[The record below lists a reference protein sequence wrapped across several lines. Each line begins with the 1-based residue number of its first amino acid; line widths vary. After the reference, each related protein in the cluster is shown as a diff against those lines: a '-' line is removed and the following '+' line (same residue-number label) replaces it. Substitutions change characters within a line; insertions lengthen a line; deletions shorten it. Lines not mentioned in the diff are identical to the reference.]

1 MSDQWKRPRVLI
13 ALAVLAVA
21 LILLRAWASTQP
33 ADEEAG
39 HDRLLPVS
47 VSSPEAVERF
57 PQVTRHTGLVEPRR
71 ASTLAFQPE
80 GRVTRIEVREGDTV
94 EEGQVLA
101 VLDDRRLRASLKEVE
116 GEIAATRANLDLARQ
131 EEERQRNLR
140 RDGASTQRDVDRAEA
155 ERRRLEGQLQGLQG
169 RRDRVQ
175 ANLDDA
181 RLKAPFDG
189 IVARRM
195 VDQGDLVSSGTA
207 AFRVLDPAT
216 LEARIG
222 MPAGAAADYASGD
235 RVSLTVGDQ
244 SLEGTVL
251 ERLPE
256 LDPGRRTRTLRVE
269 LDAGAP
275 VVPGQIAHLRHATE
289 VAESGHV
296 LPESALTRARSGLWA
311 VLVAEADG
319 EEAHQ
324 LRRVNVEWLYSHDG
338 RVLVRGPLEPGMKVV
353 DGGTHRVV
361 PGQRVTIAE
370 AEEDGRGD

>member
-1 MSDQWKRPRVLI
+1 MTDQWKRPRVLI
-13 ALAVLAVA
+13 AFVLAVLAVA
-21 LILLRAWASTQP
+21 LLILRAWASTQP
-33 ADEEAG
+33 AEEASS
-39 HDRLLPVS
+39 DRLLPVS
-47 VSSPEAVERF
+47 VSTPKAVDAF
-57 PQVTRHTGLVEPRR
+57 PQVTRHTGLVEPSH

-80 GRVTRIEVREGDTV
+80 GRIDRIEVREGDAV
-94 EEGQVLA
+94 EEGDVLA

-116 GEIAATRANLDLARQ
+116 GEIAATQANLDLARQ
-131 EEERQRNLR
+131 DEERQRNLR

-181 RLKAPFDG
+181 RLRAPFDG

-195 VDQGDLVSSGTA
+195 VDRGDLVSAGTA
-207 AFRVLDPAT
+207 AFRVLDPGT

-222 MPAGAAADYASGD
+222 VPPGAAADYASGD
-235 RVSLTVGDQ
+235 RVSLTVGGQ
-244 SLEGTVL
+244 TLEGTVL

-275 VVPGQIAHLRHATE
+275 VVPGQIAHLRHTTE

-311 VLVAEADG
+311 VLVAEPAGDAR
-319 EEAHQ
+319 E
-324 LRRVNVEWLYSHDG
+324 LRRVNVEWLYSHNG
-338 RVLVRGPLEPGMKVV
+338 RVLVRGPLESGMEVV

-361 PGQRVTIAE
+361 PGQRVVVAG
-370 AEEDGRGD
+370 EETGGD

>member
-1 MSDQWKRPRVLI
+1 MTDQWKRPRVLV

-21 LILLRAWASTQP
+21 LIILRAWASTQP
-33 ADEEAG
+33 AEEASS
-39 HDRLLPVS
+39 DRLLPVS
-47 VSSPEAVERF
+47 VSTPESVDSF

-71 ASTLAFQPE
+71 VSTLAFQPE
-80 GRVTRIEVREGDTV
+80 GRVDRIEVREGDAV

-116 GEIAATRANLDLARQ
+116 GEIAATQANLDLARQ

-155 ERRRLEGQLQGLQG
+155 ERRQLEGQLQGLQG

-181 RLKAPFDG
+181 RLEAPFDG
-189 IVARRM
+189 VVARRM
-195 VDQGDLVSSGTA
+195 VDRGDLVSAGTA
-207 AFRVLDPAT
+207 AFRVLDPDT

-222 MPAGAAADYASGD
+222 MPAGAAADYATDD
-235 RVSLTVGDQ
+235 RVSLTVGGQ
-244 SLEGTVL
+244 ALEGTVL

-269 LDAGAP
+269 LDTGAP

-319 EEAHQ
+319 DAHQ

-338 RVLVRGPLEPGMKVV
+338 RVLVRGPLAPDMKVV

-361 PGQRVTIAE
+361 PGQRVAIAD
-370 AEEDGRGD
+370 EDAQGD

>member
-1 MSDQWKRPRVLI
+1 MTDQWKRPRVLV

-21 LILLRAWASTQP
+21 LIIMRAWASTQTT
-33 ADEEAG
+33 ADAN
-39 HDRLLPVS
+39 DQRLLPVS
-47 VSSPEAVERF
+47 TSTPEAVDSF
-57 PQVTRHTGLVEPRR
+57 PQVTHHTGLVEPRR
-71 ASTLAFQPE
+71 ASTLAFEPE
-80 GRVTRIEVREGDTV
+80 GRVARIEVREGDAVTQ
-94 EEGQVLA
+94 GQVLA

-116 GEIAATRANLDLARQ
+116 GEIAATRASLDLARQ

-155 ERRRLEGQLQGLQG
+155 ERRRLEGQLQGLEG

-181 RLKAPFDG
+181 RLRAPFDG
-189 IVARRM
+189 VVARRM
-195 VDQGDLVSSGTA
+195 VDQGDLVSTGTS
-207 AFRVLDPAT
+207 AFRVLDPES

-222 MPAGAAADYASGD
+222 MPAGTAAAYSSGD
-235 RVSLTVGDQ
+235 RVPLRVGDQ
-244 SLEGTVL
+244 SLEGTVI

-256 LDPGRRTRTLRVE
+256 LDPARRTRTLRVA

-289 VAESGHV
+289 VSQSGHV

-311 VLVAEADG
+311 VLVLEPDG
-319 EEAHQ
+319 EEAHRI
-324 LRRVNVEWLYSHDG
+324 RRVNVEWLYSHDG
-338 RVLVRGPLEPGMKVV
+338 RVLVRGPLGAGMDVV

-361 PGQRVTIAE
+361 PGQRVRIAE
-370 AEEDGRGD
+370 EGGDGD

>member
-1 MSDQWKRPRVLI
+1 MTDQWKRPRVLV

-21 LILLRAWASTQP
+21 LIIMRAWASTQP
-33 ADEEAG
+33 ASDSG
-39 HDRLLPVS
+39 SDRLLPVS
-47 VSSPEAVERF
+47 VSTPDAVDAF

-71 ASTLAFQPE
+71 VSTLAFQPE
-80 GRVTRIEVREGDTV
+80 GRVDRIEVREGDAV
-94 EEGQVLA
+94 DEGQVLA

-116 GEIAATRANLDLARQ
+116 GEIAATRASLDLARQ

-181 RLKAPFDG
+181 RLEAPFDG

-195 VDQGDLVSSGTA
+195 VDRGDLVSTGTA
-207 AFRVLDPAT
+207 AFRVLDPES

-222 MPAGAAADYASGD
+222 MPAGAAADYAPGD
-235 RVSLTVGDQ
+235 RVALTAGGHA
-244 SLEGTVL
+244 LEGTVL

-269 LDAGAP
+269 LDTSAP
-275 VVPGQIAHLRHATE
+275 VMPGQIAHLRHATE
-289 VAESGHV
+289 VSQSGHV

-311 VLVAEADG
+311 VLVLEPDG
-319 EEAHQ
+319 EEAHRI
-324 LRRVNVEWLYSHDG
+324 RRVNVEWLYSHDG
-338 RVLVRGPLEPGMKVV
+338 RVLVRGPLEADMDVV

-361 PGQRVTIAE
+361 PGQRVRIAE
-370 AEEDGRGD
+370 EGGDGD